1 MDQLPITCYLGTRSS
16 CRGVYIRK
24 CNVARYSRILDPLS
38 VLSEGVL
45 RYFSRVYSGCFDTT
59 SSTSSRGEI
68 GARSVRDRCEIG
80 ARSGRKRC
88 GGKYFPCAAAG
99 QMRGRIGARSVR
111 ARFSGL
117 RCTQPYSVYSV
128 KISGLRCTRP
138 YSVYSAMLGSCSIMV
153 RAVLI
158 HDARAVL
165 NLVRYSSVDTRIRY
179 SG

>member
-1 MDQLPITCYLGTRSS
+1 M
-16 CRGVYIRK
+16 IR
-24 CNVARYSRILDPLS
+24 YDFQ
-38 VLSEGVL
+38 
-45 RYFSRVYSGCFDTT
+45 YF
-59 SSTSSRGEI
+59 E
-68 GARSVRDRCEIG
+68 SVRDRCEIG
-80 ARSGRKRC
+80 ARSVRKRSEC
-88 GGKYFPCAAAG
+88 EFGANMVRRQVLSVCSCRADAG
-99 QMRGRIGARSVR
+99 QNRCEIGAR
-111 ARFSGL
+111 
-117 RCTQPYSVYSV
+117 SVYSV

>member
-1 MDQLPITCYLGTRSS
+1 M
-16 CRGVYIRK
+16 IR
-24 CNVARYSRILDPLS
+24 YDFQ
-38 VLSEGVL
+38 
-45 RYFSRVYSGCFDTT
+45 YF
-59 SSTSSRGEI
+59 E
-68 GARSVRDRCEIG
+68 SVRDRCEIG
-80 ARSGRKRC
+80 ARSVRKRSEC
-88 GGKYFPCAAAG
+88 EFGANMVRRQVLSVCSCRADAG
-99 QMRGRIGARSVR
+99 QNRARSGR
-111 ARFSGL
+111 DRSSGL

-179 SG
+179 SR